1 MQRFTRSGWWP
12 SRRPHYLAVP
22 ATTLIA
28 FPAARRACAS
38 GGSLRKGDWVEHLRP
53 RRYVSS
59 GPRKALRGSGRAWG
73 RAATVI
79 GAVALFSFILPGG
92 IGGAAPGQP
101 APTLKDLVAR
111 ARVLSNEI
119 NSLNEQYNGLKIQ
132 LDQARTQAKVA
143 AQTYVQD
150 LSRLGAGKLAVGQLA
165 AQSYMNGGL
174 ASPLELLTT
183 STPETLIG
191 QASFMQVLQQEN
203 GDQVSQIAQGV
214 AAAQRARQ
222 SAEQQTKRAQQLTA
236 EMASKRRQAQSKINI
251 LNSSVF
257 KKAMQVFNQTGN
269 YPNISIPTAN
279 TIGAQAL
286 RWALS
291 RRGSPYVWGA
301 AGPGAFDCSGLVM
314 WAYAQVGISLPHF
327 TGAQWTMG
335 VHVAR
340 SQLQPGD
347 LVFFYPDIGHV
358 GLYIGNGLMVDA
370 PGLGDSVQVQPV
382 MWSIYIGAVRI
393 VG

>member
-1 MQRFTRSGWWP
+1 M
-12 SRRPHYLAVP
+12 
-22 ATTLIA
+22 
-28 FPAARRACAS
+28 
-38 GGSLRKGDWVEHLRP
+38 EHLRP
-53 RRYVSS
+53 RRYVPS
-59 GPRKALRGSGRAWG
+59 GPRKAPRRSGRAWW
-73 RAATVI
+73 RVVPVI
-79 GAVALFSFILPGG
+79 GAAALFSLVLPGG

-101 APTLKDLVAR
+101 APSLKDLVAR
-111 ARVLSNEI
+111 ARVLSNQI
-119 NSLNEQYNGLKIQ
+119 NSLNEQYNGLRIQ
-132 LDQARTQAKVA
+132 LDQARTEAKVA
-143 AQTYVQD
+143 ARTYAPD

-174 ASPLELLTT
+174 ATPLEVLTT
-183 STPETLIG
+183 STPETLISR
-191 QASFMQVLQQEN
+191 AAFMQVLQQEN

-214 AAAQRARQ
+214 AAAQRARE
-222 SAEQQTKRAQQLTA
+222 SAEQQTKRAKQLTA
-236 EMASKRRQAQSKINI
+236 EMASKRRQAQSKIST

-269 YPNISIPTAN
+269 YPNVSIPTAN

-301 AGPGAFDCSGLVM
+301 AGPHAFDCSGLVM

-327 TGAQWTMG
+327 TGDQWDMG
-335 VHVAR
+335 IHVGR
-340 SQLQPGD
+340 NQLQPGD

-358 GLYIGNGLMVDA
+358 GLYLGNDLMVDA
-370 PGLGDSVQVQPV
+370 PDFGEVVQVQPV
-382 MWSIYIGAVRI
+382 MWAFYVGAVRI

>member
-1 MQRFTRSGWWP
+1 
-12 SRRPHYLAVP
+12 
-22 ATTLIA
+22 
-28 FPAARRACAS
+28 
-38 GGSLRKGDWVEHLRP
+38 VEHLRP
-53 RRYVSS
+53 RRYVPS
-59 GPRKALRGSGRAWG
+59 GPRKAPRRSGRAWG

-79 GAVALFSFILPGG
+79 GAAALFSLVLPGG

-101 APTLKDLVAR
+101 APSLKDLVAR

-119 NSLNEQYNGLKIQ
+119 NSLNEQYNGLRIQ
-132 LDQARTQAKVA
+132 LNQARTEAKVA
-143 AQTYVQD
+143 SQTYVQD
-150 LSRLGAGKLAVGQLA
+150 LSQLGAGKLAVGQLA

-174 ASPLELLTT
+174 ATPLELLTT
-183 STPETLIG
+183 STPETLISR
-191 QASFMQVLQQEN
+191 AAFMQVLQQEN

-214 AAAQRARQ
+214 AAAQRARE

-236 EMASKRRQAQSKINI
+236 EMAGKRRQAQAKINI

-257 KKAMQVFNQTGN
+257 KKAMQVFNRTGN
-269 YPNISIPTAN
+269 YPNITIPTAN

-291 RRGSPYVWGA
+291 MRGSPYVWGA
-301 AGPGAFDCSGLVM
+301 AGPDAFDCSGLVM
-314 WAYAQVGISLPHF
+314 WAYGKVGISLPHF
-327 TGAQWTMG
+327 TGGQWDMG
-335 VHVAR
+335 IHVGR
-340 SQLQPGD
+340 NQLQPGD

-370 PGLGDSVQVQPV
+370 PDFGEDVQVQPV
-382 MWSIYIGAVRI
+382 MWAYYVGAVRI

>member
-1 MQRFTRSGWWP
+1 M
-12 SRRPHYLAVP
+12 
-22 ATTLIA
+22 
-28 FPAARRACAS
+28 
-38 GGSLRKGDWVEHLRP
+38 EHLRP
-53 RRYVSS
+53 RRYVPS
-59 GPRKALRGSGRAWG
+59 GPRKAPRRSGRTWG

-119 NSLNEQYNGLKIQ
+119 NTLNEQYNGLQIQ
-132 LDQARTQAKVA
+132 LEQARTEARVA

-150 LSRLGAGKLAVGQLA
+150 LSRLGAGKLVVGQLA

-174 ASPLELLTT
+174 ATPLELLTT
-183 STPETLIG
+183 STPGTLISR
-191 QASFMQVLQQEN
+191 AAFMQVLQQEN
-203 GDQVSQIAQGV
+203 GDQVSAIAQGV
-214 AAAQRARQ
+214 AAAQRARE
-222 SAEQQTKRAQQLTA
+222 SAEQQTKRAEQLTA
-236 EMASKRRQAQSKINI
+236 EMASKRRQAQAKITI

-269 YPNISIPTAN
+269 YPSFRMPTAN

-291 RRGSPYVWGA
+291 VRGDPYVWGA
-301 AGPGAFDCSGLVM
+301 AGPGAFDCSGLVL
-314 WAYAQVGISLPHF
+314 WAYSKVGISLPHF
-327 TGAQWTMG
+327 TGDQWGMG
-335 VHVAR
+335 IHVGR
-340 SQLQPGD
+340 NQLQPGD
-347 LVFFYPDIGHV
+347 LVFFYADIGHV

-370 PGLGDSVQVQPV
+370 PDFGEVVQVQPV
-382 MWSIYIGAVRI
+382 MWAYYVGAVRI